1 MNNITAKRSTPMD
14 IDSDKDLQFATLHWL
29 QELTDQGVLTTDANL
44 CIRGWNRWLEL
55 HSGYCTADVLGH
67 SLLEVYPELERRRL
81 DRSYQQALN
90 GQIVMLSQRL
100 HRYLLPMPPTIPHA
114 NFTRMLQSAQIAP
127 LVSDGNII
135 GTVTV
140 IEDVTEREARERI
153 LRRQIAAME
162 AIHEVSQ
169 GILSLKMQDCLQRVV
184 DITASLF
191 RATTVAVAL
200 CYGEQVRIEASNRP
214 IETLDNSRVNLNN
227 SPAQVVIRSSQ
238 PLFVADLN
246 ARPEVIPLD
255 PYSRCLI
262 ATPLIAEQSVIGALL
277 IESDQPH
284 ALSKFN
290 HRKALML
297 ATQAAIGIR
306 NAQIYREAQEAI
318 HIRDTFLSIASHE
331 LKTPLTT
338 ILGNAQILQRRAQRE
353 QSLNA
358 RDSRTLDVIVSQ
370 SIRLN
375 RMVAALLD
383 VSRIETGQLSIERNR
398 LDVVALAHRVVNDI
412 QSMFEQH
419 EIQLEAPDTQVFVE
433 GDELRLE
440 QVFQNL
446 LQNAVKYSPYGGLI
460 VMEIEQNDSHVQVHI
475 CDHGIGIPSHAIPQL
490 FQRFYRADNVL
501 AQQISGIGVGLFV
514 VKEII
519 DLHGG
524 RIDID
529 SVEGQGSTFTVTL
542 PLAV

>member
-1 MNNITAKRSTPMD
+1 MN
-14 IDSDKDLQFATLHWL
+14 DLAYATLQWL
-29 QELTDQGVLTTDANL
+29 NDSTSQGILTTDTDL
-44 CIRGWNRWLEL
+44 RICGWNNWLEI
-55 HSGYCTADVLGH
+55 HSGYKA
-67 SLLEVYPELERRRL
+67 SEVVGRQVFEIYPELVTRHL
-81 DRSYQQALN
+81 DAWYYQALE
-90 GQIVMLSQRL
+90 GHVTVLAQRL
-100 HRYLLPMPPTIPHA
+100 HHYLFPMPA
-114 NFTRMLQSAQIAP
+114 DDSQSEFGQMQQSAQIAP
-127 LVSDGNII
+127 LRI
-135 GTVTV
+135 GDRIVGTITV

-169 GILSLKMQDCLQRVV
+169 GILSLRMQDCLQRVV

-200 CYGEQVRIEASNRP
+200 CYGEQVKIEASNRP

-524 RIDID
+524 QIDID